1 MFNSTPMPG
10 EDLESAE
17 AREKE
22 RERQAIANGENF
34 NPNITNEDAEKFSNL
49 GNEVPFA
56 GDNVIEN
63 IAYAVT
69 EPFIIPVRFL
79 LERIEWV
86 RNAPLD
92 VSFFVTFLI
101 ISLLFDAV
109 SP

>member
-1 MFNSTPMPG
+1 MEAALYVLRTAAFYFLMALLAAMFV
-10 EDLESAE
+10 
-17 AREKE
+17 R
-22 RERQAIANGENF
+22 AI
-34 NPNITNEDAEKFSNL
+34 FSWLPL
-49 GNEVPFA
+49 G

>member
-1 MFNSTPMPG
+1 MEAALYVMRTAAFYFLMALLAAMFV
-10 EDLESAE
+10 
-17 AREKE
+17 R
-22 RERQAIANGENF
+22 AI
-34 NPNITNEDAEKFSNL
+34 FSWL
-49 GNEVPFA
+49 PLS

-69 EPFIIPVRFL
+69 EPFIIPVRFII
-79 LERIEWV
+79 ERFEWV